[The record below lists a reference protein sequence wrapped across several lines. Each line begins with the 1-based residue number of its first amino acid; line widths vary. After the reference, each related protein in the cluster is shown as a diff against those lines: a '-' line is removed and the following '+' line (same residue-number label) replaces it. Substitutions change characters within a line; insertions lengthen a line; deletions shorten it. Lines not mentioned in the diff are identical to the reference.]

1 MGINKVFTQDEGTTN
16 HSNKQIEKT
25 EQGISMPSHSFLVQL
40 DTIHSSRAA
49 GRLDFQPQRR
59 RFLGA
64 ASSLAL
70 AAGCLSLV
78 GCVGNK
84 EPGLRI
90 ATNQWIGYELLYLGQ
105 ELAAKNAPVDHQR
118 IRLIELLSNT
128 DSIQALAAGTVDGA
142 GLTLDEAITARAAG
156 LDLKIVLVFDFS
168 AGADV
173 LLARS
178 GIAQLDQLKGKNL
191 GVEQTGVG
199 ALMLDAAM
207 KQAGLA
213 RGDVNVISMTADQH
227 LAAFKQGKVDALVTF
242 EPIASQIIAVGGQ
255 PLFDSRAI
263 PGSIVDVLA
272 ISGKALTDNPKTL
285 RTLLTRYFSAL
296 HYLQQQPDDAS
307 RRLAPRLG
315 LTPAG
320 VQAGYA
326 KLVLPDLAEN
336 YRLLSGVPAPLEATA
351 AQLAALML
359 REKLLAREID
369 VKQFIATGSLPELE
383 S

>member
-1 MGINKVFTQDEGTTN
+1 MGTSRVFTQGN
-16 HSNKQIEKT
+16 GAASNSNKQIEKN
-25 EQGISMPSHSFLVQL
+25 EQMISMPSHTFLEQQ
-40 DTIHSSRAA
+40 DAIQTTRTASQ
-49 GRLDFQPQRR
+49 LDFQPQRR

-64 ASSLAL
+64 ASSLAM
-70 AAGCLSLV
+70 AAGWLSLA
-78 GCVGNK
+78 GCTGK
-84 EPGLRI
+84 EEPGLRI

-105 ELAAKNAPVDHQR
+105 ELAAKDAPADYQR

-128 DSIQALAAGTVDGA
+128 DSLQALAAGTVDGA

-156 LDLKIVLVFDFS
+156 LDLKIVLVFDIS

-173 LLARS
+173 LLARP
-178 GIAQLDQLKGKNL
+178 GIDRLDQLKGKSI

-199 ALMLDAAM
+199 ALMLDAAK

-213 RGDVNVISMTADQH
+213 RGDVHVISMTADQH

-242 EPIASQIIAVGGQ
+242 EPIASQIIAAGGQ

-263 PGSIVDVLA
+263 PGGIVDVLA
-272 ISGKALTDNPKTL
+272 ITGKALADNPNTL

-296 HYLQQQPDDAS
+296 NYLQQQPEDAT
-307 RRLAPRLG
+307 RRMAPRLG

-326 KLVLPDLAEN
+326 RLILPDLAEN
-336 YRLLSGVPAPLEATA
+336 YRLLGGVPAPLEATA
-351 AQLAALML
+351 TQLAALML

-369 VKQFIATGSLPELE
+369 VKQFFATDSLPELE

>member
-1 MGINKVFTQDEGTTN
+1 MGTSRVFTQGN
-16 HSNKQIEKT
+16 GAASNSNKQIEKN
-25 EQGISMPSHSFLVQL
+25 EQMISMPSHTFLEQQ
-40 DTIHSSRAA
+40 DAIQTTRTASQ
-49 GRLDFQPQRR
+49 LDFQPQRR

-64 ASSLAL
+64 ASSLAM
-70 AAGCLSLV
+70 AAGWLSLA
-78 GCVGNK
+78 GCTGK
-84 EPGLRI
+84 EEPGLRI

-105 ELAAKNAPVDHQR
+105 ELAAKDAPADYQR

-128 DSIQALAAGTVDGA
+128 DSLQALAAGTVDGA

-156 LDLKIVLVFDFS
+156 LDLKIVLVFDIS

-173 LLARS
+173 LLARP
-178 GIAQLDQLKGKNL
+178 GIDRLDQLKGKSI

-199 ALMLDAAM
+199 ALMLDAAK

-213 RGDVNVISMTADQH
+213 RGDVQVISMTADQH

-242 EPIASQIIAVGGQ
+242 EPIASQIIAAGGQ

-263 PGSIVDVLA
+263 PGGIVDVLA
-272 ISGKALTDNPKTL
+272 ITGKALADNPNTL

-296 HYLQQQPDDAS
+296 NYLQQQPEDAT
-307 RRLAPRLG
+307 RRMAPRLG

-326 KLVLPDLAEN
+326 RLILPDLAEN
-336 YRLLSGVPAPLEATA
+336 YRLLGGVPAPLEATA

-369 VKQFIATGSLPELE
+369 VKQFFATDSLPELE

>member
-1 MGINKVFTQDEGTTN
+1 
-16 HSNKQIEKT
+16 
-25 EQGISMPSHSFLVQL
+25 MPLPRILAQPDSTH
-40 DTIHSSRAA
+40 TSRAE
-49 GRLDFQPQRR
+49 RPHDFQPWRR
-59 RFLGA
+59 QFLRA
-64 ASSLAL
+64 ITSLTLASGGLSLA
-70 AAGCLSLV
+70 GCAR
-78 GCVGNK
+78 NE

-105 ELAAKNAPVDHQR
+105 ELAAKEAATGHNR

-156 LDLKIVLVFDFS
+156 LDLKIVLVFDIS

-173 LLARS
+173 LLARP
-178 GIAQLDQLKGKNL
+178 GIDRLDQLKGKNI

-199 ALMLDAAM
+199 ALMLDAAK

-213 RGDVNVISMTADQH
+213 RGDVRVVSMTADQH

-242 EPIASQIIAVGGQ
+242 EPIASQIIEAGGQ

-263 PGSIVDVLA
+263 PGGIVDVLA
-272 ISGKALTDNPKTL
+272 ITGKALADNPNTL
-285 RTLLTRYFSAL
+285 RTLLTRYFNAL
-296 HYLQQQPDDAS
+296 NYLRQQPEEAT
-307 RRLAPRLG
+307 RRMAPRLG
-315 LTPAG
+315 LTPTG

-326 KLVLPDLAEN
+326 KLALPDLAEN
-336 YRLLSGVPAPLEATA
+336 YRLLRGVPPPLETTA

-359 REKLLAREID
+359 REELLAREID
-369 VKQFIATGSLPELE
+369 VKQFFATDSLPELE

>member
-1 MGINKVFTQDEGTTN
+1 MPLPRILAQPDSTHTSHAEG
-16 HSNKQIEKT
+16 Q
-25 EQGISMPSHSFLVQL
+25 F
-40 DTIHSSRAA
+40 
-49 GRLDFQPQRR
+49 DFQPQRR

-64 ASSLAL
+64 AASLAL
-70 AAGCLSLV
+70 AAGWLSMA
-78 GCVGNK
+78 GCTGNE

-105 ELAAKNAPVDHQR
+105 ELAATNAPADHQR

-173 LLARS
+173 LLARP
-178 GIAQLDQLKGKNL
+178 GIAQLDQLKGKNI

-213 RGDVNVISMTADQH
+213 RGDIHAISMTADQH
-227 LAAFKQGKVDALVTF
+227 LTAFKQGKVDALVTF
-242 EPIASQIIAVGGQ
+242 EPIASQIIAAGGL

-263 PGSIVDVLA
+263 PGGIVDVLA
-272 ISGKALTDNPKTL
+272 ISGKALAENPNTL

-296 HYLQQQPDDAS
+296 NYLQQQPDDAS
-307 RRLAPRLG
+307 RRMAPRLG
-315 LTPAG
+315 LTPAA

-326 KLVLPDLAEN
+326 RLILPDLAEN
-336 YRLLSGVPAPLEATA
+336 RRLLSGEPAPLEATA
-351 AQLAALML
+351 RQLAALML

>member
-1 MGINKVFTQDEGTTN
+1 
-16 HSNKQIEKT
+16 
-25 EQGISMPSHSFLVQL
+25 MPSQPFLPQPEVIQAFHL
-40 DTIHSSRAA
+40 TSPP
-49 GRLDFQPQRR
+49 GLQPQRR
-59 RFLGA
+59 RFLAA

-70 AAGCLSLV
+70 AAGGLSLT
-78 GCVGNK
+78 GCVGNQ

-105 ELAAKNAPVDHQR
+105 ELAAEEAASAPNR

-128 DSIQALAAGTVDGA
+128 DSIQALAAGTIDGA

-173 LLARS
+173 LLARP
-178 GIAQLDQLKGKNL
+178 GIARLDHLKGRNI

-213 RGDVNVISMTADQH
+213 RGDVHVVSMTADQH
-227 LAAFKQGKVDALVTF
+227 LAAFKEAKVDALVTF
-242 EPIASQIIAVGGQ
+242 EPFASQIIKAGGQ
-255 PLFDSRAI
+255 ALFDSRAI
-263 PGSIVDVLA
+263 PGGIVDVLA
-272 ISGKALTDNPKTL
+272 ITGQALADNPNTL
-285 RTLLTRYFSAL
+285 RTLLTRYFNAL
-296 HYLQQQPDDAS
+296 SYLRRQPDDAS
-307 RRLAPRLG
+307 RRMAPRLG

-320 VQAGYA
+320 VQASYA
-326 KLVLPDLAEN
+326 NLILPDLAEN
-336 YRLLSGVPAPLEATA
+336 HRLLAGAPAPLATTA
-351 AQLAALML
+351 AQLAAVMR
-359 REKLLAREID
+359 RENLLARDID
-369 VKQFIATGSLPELE
+369 VRQFIVADSLPELE

>member
-1 MGINKVFTQDEGTTN
+1 MGTSRVFTQGN
-16 HSNKQIEKT
+16 GAASNSNKQIEKN
-25 EQGISMPSHSFLVQL
+25 EQMISMPSHTFLEQQ
-40 DTIHSSRAA
+40 DAIQTTRTASQ
-49 GRLDFQPQRR
+49 LDFQPQRR

-64 ASSLAL
+64 ASSLAM
-70 AAGCLSLV
+70 AAGWLSLA
-78 GCVGNK
+78 GCTGK
-84 EPGLRI
+84 EEPGLRI

-105 ELAAKNAPVDHQR
+105 ELAAKDAPADYQR

-128 DSIQALAAGTVDGA
+128 DSLQALAAGTVDGA

-156 LDLKIVLVFDFS
+156 LDLKIVLVFDIS

-173 LLARS
+173 LLARP
-178 GIAQLDQLKGKNL
+178 GIDRLDQLKGKSI

-199 ALMLDAAM
+199 ALMLDAAK

-213 RGDVNVISMTADQH
+213 RGDVQVISMTADQH

-242 EPIASQIIAVGGQ
+242 EPIASQIIAAGGQ

-263 PGSIVDVLA
+263 PGGIVDVLA
-272 ISGKALTDNPKTL
+272 ITGKALADNPNTL

-296 HYLQQQPDDAS
+296 NYLQQQPEDAT
-307 RRLAPRLG
+307 RRMAPRLG

-326 KLVLPDLAEN
+326 RLILPDLAEN
-336 YRLLSGVPAPLEATA
+336 YRLLGGVPAPLEATA
-351 AQLAALML
+351 TQLAALML

-369 VKQFIATGSLPELE
+369 VKQFFATDSLPELE